1 MTKTTKLS
9 LNTQTLRILSSTELV
24 VVAGG
29 YNSNGCGTA
38 YSYAGQ
44 LTCNPDFKNQ
54 PSAYR
59 CPTGQTPVY

>member
-9 LNTQTLRILSSTELV
+9 LHTETVRILSSNELV

-38 YSYAGQ
+38 FSYAGQ
-44 LTCNPDFKNQ
+44 NTCNPDFKNQ
-54 PSAYR
+54 PSYLR
-59 CPTGQTPVY
+59 CPTGVTPVA